1 MTLRRG
7 SDYVPLRLSEK
18 VRGFLSSCCGDNMG
32 RIEYLTC
39 AVKGSRQLEL
49 DRPSLVLNRQGTLLA
64 YFLDRNS
71 GELDIDLTITG

>member
-18 VRGFLSSCCGDNMG
+18 VRGFLSSCCGDNME

-49 DRPSLVLNRQGTLLA
+49 D
-64 YFLDRNS
+64 S
-71 GELDIDLTITG
+71 GPLWY